1 MSKPIFIIAEAGV
14 NHNGSL
20 DLAKKL
26 IDKAL
31 WAGADAV
38 KFQSFKANSLMTE
51 SAPKAAYQKINTGE
65 ESQFD
70 MIKRLELDY
79 DSHILL
85 KEYADKKGIEFM
97 STPFDH
103 ESIDLLSEI
112 GVKRF
117 KVGSGDL
124 TNLPYLRHMAGKSI
138 PIILSTGMSDMEEI
152 KSVVSALKNTGFP
165 QSLITILHA
174 TTEYPAPV
182 NEVNLK
188 AMQSMSKELGIEI
201 GYSDHTQGIEVP
213 IAAAALGAT
222 VIEKHFTLDRN
233 MDGPDHKAS
242 LEPQELKEMVEAIRK
257 VELSLGDGIKV
268 PTLSESKNKT
278 AARKSL
284 IAAKSIVKGE
294 VFTEENLC
302 VKRPGSGISPMK
314 WDEFIGKPSQKNY
327 DKDELI

>member
-1 MSKPIFIIAEAGV
+1 MSKSIFIIAEAGV

-20 DLAKKL
+20 ELAKQL
-26 IDKAL
+26 IDKAH

-38 KFQSFKANSLMTE
+38 KFQSFKAVSLMTE
-51 SAPKAAYQKINTGE
+51 SAPKADYQKRNTGE
-65 ESQFD
+65 ESQFE

-79 DSHILL
+79 DSHIIL

-103 ESIDLLSEI
+103 ESIDLLSRI

-124 TNLPYLRHMAGKSI
+124 TNLPYLRHMASKSL

-152 KSVVSALKNTGFP
+152 KTVVSALKETGFP
-165 QSLITILHA
+165 QNLTTILHA
-174 TTEYPAPV
+174 TTEYPAPID
-182 NEVNLK
+182 EVNLR
-188 AMQSMSKELGIEI
+188 AMQSLIKELGLEI
-201 GYSDHTQGIEVP
+201 GYSDHTQGIVIP
-213 IAAAALGAT
+213 IAAAALGAA

-242 LEPQELKEMVEAIRK
+242 LEPQELKEMVGAIRK
-257 VELSLGDGIKV
+257 VELSLGDGVKV

-284 IAAKSIVKGE
+284 IAARPIAKGE
-294 VFTEENLC
+294 MFTEENLC

-314 WDEFIGKPSQKNY
+314 WDQFIGRPSEKNY

>member
-1 MSKPIFIIAEAGV
+1 MSKSIFIIAEAGV

-20 DLAKKL
+20 ELAKQL
-26 IDKAL
+26 IDKAH

-38 KFQSFKANSLMTE
+38 KFQSFKAVSLMTE
-51 SAPKAAYQKINTGE
+51 SAPKADYQKRNTGE
-65 ESQFD
+65 ESQFE

-79 DSHILL
+79 DSHIIL

-103 ESIDLLSEI
+103 ESIDLLSRI

-124 TNLPYLRHMAGKSI
+124 TNLPYLRHMASKSL

-152 KSVVSALKNTGFP
+152 KTVVSALKETGFP
-165 QSLITILHA
+165 QNLITILHA
-174 TTEYPAPV
+174 TTEYPAPID
-182 NEVNLK
+182 EVNLR
-188 AMQSMSKELGIEI
+188 AMQSLIKELGLEI
-201 GYSDHTQGIEVP
+201 GYSDHTQGIVIP
-213 IAAAALGAT
+213 IAAAALGAA

-242 LEPQELKEMVEAIRK
+242 LEPQELKEMVGAIRK
-257 VELSLGDGIKV
+257 VELSLGDGVKV

-284 IAAKSIVKGE
+284 IAARPIAKGE
-294 VFTEENLC
+294 MFTEENLC

-314 WDEFIGKPSQKNY
+314 WDQFIGRPSEKNY